1 MTKAGEDFSKLE
13 LENSGAE
20 QNWKED
26 GAMVQ
31 KGEISAELH
40 GIKEF

>member
-1 MTKAGEDFSKLE
+1 MTKAGEDFSK